1 MENHR
6 YVHRDAKF
14 TSYDLGQNWSW
25 DWCLC
30 FRVRPE
36 TEALAY
42 DARTARFTL
51 RYVVE
56 RLELAGLETKLFRSV
71 DRGLIFVKIRATA
84 LRLKE
89 EAARTEYGLKL
100 EPREVVRRV
109 ERGYRDALGQY
120 VWYPRRDGWTLPD
133 VPGRVFNTAIVDSEG
148 QSPFAYEAYAFG
160 RYDRRADVQSAYA
173 TYLPSNSIFRGVD
186 RLKLIKSIMEADG
199 KNRGAQIKLGE
210 LLAKDALRA
219 AYPLHNAGEVAALTD
234 RWLTYATPPWRM
246 PVDAIKDYYGE
257 KIGTYFHFLGHYTT
271 WLAIAAARAEL
282 DRRSAQA
289 AGVGIATYLALL
301 FGRGSG
307 GVLLPL
313 YALFV
318 SLWVTGFLESWKS
331 AEATM
336 AMRWGMSDFKTYEQ
350 NRPQFVGREIHSPVT
365 GMPEV
370 YFPRREQL
378 VLRAKSY
385 LVVAA
390 ALVAL
395 VGAFACVFAFQG
407 YMTARPWAFQMD
419 ADQELYEATGRQ
431 PGAVMSE
438 VLLAVVVIA
447 ACDGFIPVAE
457 RLTEY
462 ENHRTDSLFE
472 NHLIGKVFVF
482 HFIASYA
489 PFFYLA
495 LGRDFMPRRDAR
507 PQLSPV
513 EEQFRKAEY
522 HHLLGSFGDY
532 AELVIQFG
540 YTTLFVTAFPVCV
553 ELKQCAG

>member
-1 MENHR
+1 M
-6 YVHRDAKF
+6 
-14 TSYDLGQNWSW
+14 
-25 DWCLC
+25 
-30 FRVRPE
+30 
-36 TEALAY
+36 
-42 DARTARFTL
+42 
-51 RYVVE
+51 
-56 RLELAGLETKLFRSV
+56 
-71 DRGLIFVKIRATA
+71 
-84 LRLKE
+84 
-89 EAARTEYGLKL
+89 
-100 EPREVVRRV
+100 
-109 ERGYRDALGQY
+109 
-120 VWYPRRDGWTLPD
+120 
-133 VPGRVFNTAIVDSEG
+133 
-148 QSPFAYEAYAFG
+148 
-160 RYDRRADVQSAYA
+160 
-173 TYLPSNSIFRGVD
+173 
-186 RLKLIKSIMEADG
+186 
-199 KNRGAQIKLGE
+199 
-210 LLAKDALRA
+210 
-219 AYPLHNAGEVAALTD
+219 
-234 RWLTYATPPWRM
+234 
-246 PVDAIKDYYGE
+246 
-257 KIGTYFHFLGHYTT
+257 
-271 WLAIAAARAEL
+271 
-282 DRRSAQA
+282 
-289 AGVGIATYLALL
+289 
-301 FGRGSG
+301 
-307 GVLLPL
+307 LLPL

-419 ADQELYEATGRQ
+419 KDQTLYEATGRL
-431 PGAVMSE
+431 PGAVLAE
-438 VLLAVVVIA
+438 VVLAVVVIA

-495 LGRDFMPRRDAR
+495 LGRDFMPGATRDR
-507 PQLSPV
+507 KWGCSPGSDGC
-513 EEQFRKAEY
+513 FRLCGNQIFNQTSMCAY
-522 HHLLGSFGDY
+522 ATVSTRALLPCFENSTRATDSS
-532 AELVIQFG
+532 
-540 YTTLFVTAFPVCV
+540 
-553 ELKQCAG
+553 KN

>member
-1 MENHR
+1 ML
-6 YVHRDAKF
+6 
-14 TSYDLGQNWSW
+14 SSS
-25 DWCLC
+25 
-30 FRVRPE
+30 
-36 TEALAY
+36 
-42 DARTARFTL
+42 AR
-51 RYVVE
+51 
-56 RLELAGLETKLFRSV
+56 S
-71 DRGLIFVKIRATA
+71 
-84 LRLKE
+84 
-89 EAARTEYGLKL
+89 
-100 EPREVVRRV
+100 
-109 ERGYRDALGQY
+109 
-120 VWYPRRDGWTLPD
+120 
-133 VPGRVFNTAIVDSEG
+133 
-148 QSPFAYEAYAFG
+148 
-160 RYDRRADVQSAYA
+160 
-173 TYLPSNSIFRGVD
+173 
-186 RLKLIKSIMEADG
+186 
-199 KNRGAQIKLGE
+199 
-210 LLAKDALRA
+210 
-219 AYPLHNAGEVAALTD
+219 
-234 RWLTYATPPWRM
+234 
-246 PVDAIKDYYGE
+246 
-257 KIGTYFHFLGHYTT
+257 
-271 WLAIAAARAEL
+271 RAESL
-282 DRRSAQA
+282 ASKRSHIDVGLTSDSSSAQA

-390 ALVAL
+390 ALFLL
-395 VGAFACVFAFQG
+395 VGAFACVFAFQA
-407 YMTARPWAFQMD
+407 YMTARPWAYQMD
-419 ADQELYEATGRQ
+419 KNQQLYDATGRL
-431 PGAVMSE
+431 PGAVLAE
-438 VLLAVVVIA
+438 VVLAVVVIA

-495 LGRDFMPRRDAR
+495 LGRDLMPGATRDRKWGCSPGSDGCFRDVSSQLACIYLVRVVAHAWAEVWAPWFRKKLSLEGLARETGGRDADEYVDPTGPR
-507 PQLSPV
+507 PRKRQLSPV

-540 YTTLFVTAFPVCV
+540 YTTLFVTAFPLAPLFAFVNNFIEIRTDGFTLLHHTRRPWPTGASDIGIWMSFLEFMSNASAVTNAVLVAYTNDTFANLTTVTRLLLFACYEYALIGLKLTYQITVDDVPDHVLLQVARSDFLSRKIVSNERDEQKGAVDVDAVV
-553 ELKQCAG
+553 ETTVVHQSDPEMAGDGANLA

>member
-1 MENHR
+1 ME
-6 YVHRDAKF
+6 
-14 TSYDLGQNWSW
+14 
-25 DWCLC
+25 
-30 FRVRPE
+30 
-36 TEALAY
+36 
-42 DARTARFTL
+42 
-51 RYVVE
+51 
-56 RLELAGLETKLFRSV
+56 
-71 DRGLIFVKIRATA
+71 
-84 LRLKE
+84 
-89 EAARTEYGLKL
+89 
-100 EPREVVRRV
+100 
-109 ERGYRDALGQY
+109 
-120 VWYPRRDGWTLPD
+120 
-133 VPGRVFNTAIVDSEG
+133 DS
-148 QSPFAYEAYAFG
+148 S
-160 RYDRRADVQSAYA
+160 
-173 TYLPSNSIFRGVD
+173 
-186 RLKLIKSIMEADG
+186 
-199 KNRGAQIKLGE
+199 
-210 LLAKDALRA
+210 
-219 AYPLHNAGEVAALTD
+219 
-234 RWLTYATPPWRM
+234 
-246 PVDAIKDYYGE
+246 
-257 KIGTYFHFLGHYTT
+257 
-271 WLAIAAARAEL
+271 
-282 DRRSAQA
+282 SAQA

-419 ADQELYEATGRQ
+419 KDQTLYEATGRQ

-438 VLLAVVVIA
+438 VVLAVVVIA

-495 LGRDFMPRRDAR
+495 LGRDFMPGATRDRKWGCSPGSDGCFRDVSSQLACIYLVRVVAHAWAEVWAPWFRKALSLEGLARETGGRDADEYVDPTGPR
-507 PQLSPV
+507 PRKRQLSPV

-553 ELKQCAG
+553 ELKQRAGLSQPNFRTL